1 MARCD
6 DTAYYINRELSWLAF
21 NERVFT
27 QALDREV
34 PLLERLKFLSISASN
49 LDEFF
54 MVRVAGLKDQ
64 VKIGFHRPD
73 NKTGMTPREQ
83 LLEIAKRVHR
93 DVDDTY
99 ALLHNVLIPQLA
111 QSRIDFL
118 SVDVLTPKQ
127 WGYLRDYYH
136 QQVFP
141 VLTPLAIDASHP
153 FPMLAGRSL
162 NLAVLLQPEDSDV
175 ESDVLF
181 AVVQVPSVLPRCV
194 EVPAEDGRQSFVFL
208 EDVITNFIDT
218 LFSGYQVLESAA
230 FRITRNADINVDE
243 ESAED
248 LLEEIEKELKKRRRG
263 DAVRLEVADDMSASL
278 LEALWD
284 WVELEDDDIYSIDG
298 PLDLT
303 FLGRLEIRGGDESLS
318 YPLIHPQHPQ
328 DFLGEPGVF
337 ETIGK
342 MDALV
347 FHPYES
353 FDPVVQFIERAA
365 DDKDVLAIKQT
376 LYRVGGESPVVSALA
391 RAAENGKQVTVLVE
405 LKARFDEENNI
416 VWAKK
421 LEEAGCHV
429 IYGVV
434 GLKTHSKVALVVRK
448 ERDGIRRYVHMG
460 TGNYNEATA
469 RIYTDIGMFTT
480 REDFGYDVSAFFN
493 HLTGHAT
500 TPEWRLITTAPDGLK
515 RRSLELIRREIET
528 STSDNPGRIIAKMN
542 SLTDK
547 DIIVALYEAS
557 CEGVQVDLLVRGICC
572 LRPGLPGVS
581 ENIRVSSIVGRFLEH
596 SRIFYFRGGGA
607 DEVYLSSADWMT
619 RNMISRVELMF
630 PVVQDN
636 LKARL
641 QHILQV
647 QLDDNVNRY
656 ELHSS
661 GEYTKVPV
669 TGEAKASQM
678 VFYAEACEHAARQDG
693 LFTQIIPLT
702 TPQ

>member
-1 MARCD
+1 MSRFD

-21 NERVFT
+21 NERVFA
-27 QALDREV
+27 QALDSEV
-34 PLLERLKFLSISASN
+34 PLLERLKFLSITASN

-83 LLEIAKRVHR
+83 LLQISKRVHR
-93 DVDDTY
+93 SVDEAY
-99 ALLHNVLIPQLA
+99 MLLDNVLFPELLNAGIQ
-111 QSRIDFL
+111 FL
-118 SVDVLTPKQ
+118 SVRELPPKQ
-127 WGYLRDYYH
+127 WSYLRDFYH

-162 NLAVLLQPEDSDV
+162 NLAVLLRPDV
-175 ESDVLF
+175 AKEEDVLF

-194 EVPAEDGRQSFVFL
+194 EVPTEDGGQTFVFL
-208 EDVITNFIDT
+208 EDVITTFIET
-218 LFSGYQVLESAA
+218 LFSGNQVLETAA

-263 DAVRLEVADDMSASL
+263 DAVRLEVAADMSPSL

-284 WVELEDDDIYSIDG
+284 WVELEEDEIYSING

-303 FLGRLEIRGGDESLS
+303 FLARLNLWVDDGSLS
-318 YPLIHPQHPQ
+318 YPPIHPQHPQ
-328 DFLGEPGVF
+328 DFLGEGGIF
-337 ETIGK
+337 ETIAK
-342 MDALV
+342 QDVLM

-353 FDPVVQFIERAA
+353 FDPVVQFIDCAA

-376 LYRVGGESPVVSALA
+376 LYRVGGSSPVVSALA
-391 RAAENGKQVTVLVE
+391 RAAENGKQVTVLLE

-448 ERDGIRRYVHMG
+448 ERDGIRRYVHMS
-460 TGNYNEATA
+460 TGNYNEVTA
-469 RIYTDIGMFTT
+469 RVYTDIGMFTT
-480 REDFGYDVSAFFN
+480 REDFGHDVSAFFN

-500 TPEWRLITTAPDGLK
+500 TPQWRLLTTAPNGLK
-515 RRSLELIRREIET
+515 RRFLELIHREIET
-528 STSDNPGRIIAKMN
+528 SSPGNPGRIIAKMN

-557 CEGVQVDLLVRGICC
+557 CKGVEVDLLVRGICC

-619 RNMISRVELMF
+619 RNMISRVELLF

-641 QHILQV
+641 RHILDV
-647 QLDDNVNRY
+647 QLTDNVNRY
-656 ELHSS
+656 ELLPS
-661 GEYTKVPV
+661 GEYVKV
-669 TGEAKASQM
+669 TEDGDSIGSQM
-678 VFYAEACEHAARQDG
+678 RFYAEACEHAARQESS
-693 LFTQIIPLT
+693 FAQIIPLT